1 MSGFLLATDYSID
14 ALDAV
19 SLFAHFIELGGVD
32 RIHVVALAWPVDFC
46 EPVPPIG
53 ESELEHLDR
62 ILHVLTKGRA
72 LIQAERASGTSAR
85 DVLAAAAT
93 VDASMIVLALS
104 AQDRTNELITKLI
117 DNSWLPLIRLP
128 SRCSASQGR

>member
-1 MSGFLLATDYSID
+1 MSGFLLATDCSSD

-19 SLFAHFIELGGVD
+19 SQFACCIELGGVD
-32 RIHVVALAWPVDFC
+32 RIDVVALAWPVDFC

-53 ESELEHLDR
+53 ESELERLDH

-85 DVLAAAAT
+85 DVLAAAKA
-93 VDASMIVLALS
+93 VDASTIILALS
-104 AQDRTNELITKLI
+104 AQDRTNELVVKLV
-117 DNSWLPLIRLP
+117 DRSPLPVIRLH
-128 SRCSASQGR
+128 SQHSA

>member
-1 MSGFLLATDYSID
+1 MSGFLLATDCSSD

-19 SLFAHFIELGGVD
+19 SLFVHFIEFGGVD
-32 RIHVVALAWPVDFC
+32 RIHVVALAWPVEFC

-53 ESELEHLDR
+53 ESELERLDR

-85 DVLAAAAT
+85 DVLAAAAA
-93 VDASMIVLALS
+93 VDASTIILALS
-104 AQDRTNELITKLI
+104 GQDRANELATRIL
-117 DNSWLPLIRLP
+117 DRSPLPVIRLH
-128 SRCSASQGR
+128 SQQYSA